1 MPAHGLPTAPQDN
14 EPPWPQDAVEVGF
27 VLDAWGVKGWFKVAA
42 YAAQPE
48 ALFSSRRW
56 FLQPPAAPVA
66 GPRAAN
72 DALPRLLK
80 ITQIKEHGDAIVA
93 AAQDI
98 IDRGQAER
106 LRGARIF
113 VSRASFPTAGDDE
126 YYWVDLIGATVVN
139 LQGATLGQVRDLID
153 TGAHSVL
160 QLDTG
165 RPRPAQRLIPFVSAY
180 IHRVDLTAKRIEV
193 DWDPAWDEDE
203 DEDEA
208 GTHPED

>member
-1 MPAHGLPTAPQDN
+1 MPAHGLPTPPQDH
-14 EPPWPQDAVEVGF
+14 EPPWPHDAVEVGF

-56 FLQPPAAPVA
+56 FLQPPVTPAGGPCPV
-66 GPRAAN
+66 G

-93 AAQDI
+93 AAQDVA
-98 IDRGQAER
+98 DRGQAEG

-113 VSRASFPTAGDDE
+113 ISRASFPSADKDE

-139 LQGATLGQVRDLID
+139 RQDVTLGQVRDLID

-160 QLDTG
+160 RLDTG
-165 RPRPAQRLIPFVSAY
+165 GARPAQRLIPFVSAY
-180 IHRVDLTAKRIEV
+180 IHHVDIAGKRIEV

-203 DEDEA
+203 A
-208 GTHPED
+208 GTRPED

>member
-1 MPAHGLPTAPQDN
+1 MPAHGLPTAPQDH

-27 VLDAWGVKGWFKVAA
+27 VVDAWGVKGWFKVAA

-56 FLQPPAAPVA
+56 FLQPPAAPGA
-66 GPRAAN
+66 GPRPTD

-98 IDRGQAER
+98 ADRGQAER
-106 LRGARIF
+106 LRGVRIF
-113 VSRASFPTAGDDE
+113 VSRASFPTAAVDE

-139 LQGATLGQVRDLID
+139 LQGVTLGRVHDLID
-153 TGAHSVL
+153 TGVHSVL
-160 QLDTG
+160 RLDTG
-165 RPRPAQRLIPFVSAY
+165 GARPAWRLIPFVGAY
-180 IHRVDLTAKRIEV
+180 IHRVDVAGKRIEV

-203 DEDEA
+203 A
-208 GTHPED
+208 GTRPED